1 MFKFFNIFFLL
12 LLLSFL
18 FNQLII
24 EGIIKYSLS
33 QWLNK
38 EIETKTFKIDYKNQQ
53 MLLENLN
60 VKNSEGVFFKNIFE
74 AKKIIL
80 EIDLKTLFD
89 ETVVFKK
96 LEIIS
101 PVFYYE
107 LNGNEQDNYSDNVG
121 IAQKQLQNK
130 PDKIWPEK
138 KRDKNFVINKVNIL
152 DGEAQLITPF
162 FNDKRKISL
171 SNMYLKRVGNKKG
184 IQHYKDVFK
193 YIATDITARI
203 PEREFKKFIK
213 KIKLIK

>member
-138 KRDKNFVINKVNIL
+138 KGIKIL
-152 DGEAQLITPF
+152 L
-162 FNDKRKISL
+162 
-171 SNMYLKRVGNKKG
+171 
-184 IQHYKDVFK
+184 
-193 YIATDITARI
+193 
-203 PEREFKKFIK
+203 
-213 KIKLIK
+213 